1 MRVLFPFVGDTL
13 GGSHI
18 SSYQLICSLREFGVE
33 PIILL
38 HQKEGKLAP
47 WLAKLEEKW
56 HLESLPI
63 LRLDSRSATN
73 ALQILR
79 GLGKASKVLRKLE
92 IDLVHG
98 NDTRINRAWSIW
110 AKWANIPM
118 VWHQRSVWKKL
129 NQKSWT
135 LSTASGIIS
144 ISKYVAATLPS
155 SNSPHVT
162 IYNPITKENRD
173 LKTSAI
179 TLRNELGLEKNS
191 RIIGCFANAQ
201 SWKRPDTFVKVA
213 RICNRE
219 IPDLK
224 FVWFGNDYDG
234 SLTNAME
241 QDSQLSS
248 TFNITHCNFR
258 EDVLSAMAGC
268 DVLVATSESE
278 PFGRTIVEAMSLGV
292 PVVASDAGGHKEII
306 HHQYNGLL
314 FPVGDANSCASEIMR
329 VLQKQELRSCLIE
342 NGLTSAEQFAPQK
355 HGQQVL
361 AFYKSVTGLSQH
373 HKLNF

>member
-18 SSYQLICSLREFGVE
+18 SSHQLICSLRELGVE

-38 HQKEGKLAP
+38 HQKEGRLAP
-47 WLAKLEEKW
+47 WLAKLGETW

-63 LRLDSRSATN
+63 LCLDSNSATN
-73 ALQILR
+73 ALRILR
-79 GLGKASKVLRKLE
+79 GLRKASKVLQQLD
-92 IDLVHG
+92 INLVHG
-98 NDTRINRAWSIW
+98 NDTRINRVWSIW
-110 AKWANIPM
+110 ARWANIPM
-118 VWHQRSVWKKL
+118 IWHQRSAWKKS
-129 NQKSWT
+129 NQKSLT

-144 ISKYVAATLPS
+144 ISKYVAATLPLT
-155 SNSPHVT
+155 NSPHVT
-162 IYNPITKENRD
+162 IYNPIARETRD
-173 LKTSAI
+173 LNTSAI
-179 TLRNELGLEKNS
+179 SLRNELGLEKENK
-191 RIIGCFANAQ
+191 IVGCFANAQ
-201 SWKRPDTFVKVA
+201 SWKRPDTFVEVA

-234 SLTNAME
+234 SLSNAME
-241 QDSQLSS
+241 QASQLSS

-278 PFGRTIVEAMSLGV
+278 PFGRTLVEAMSLGV

-306 HHQYNGLL
+306 QNEYNGLL
-314 FPVGDANSCASEIMR
+314 FPVGDTDGCASAIMR
-329 VLQKQELRSCLIE
+329 VLQNQELRSRLIE
-342 NGLTSAEQFAPQK
+342 NSFITVEQFAPKK
-355 HGQQVL
+355 HSQQVL
-361 AFYKSVTGLSQH
+361 AFYKRVTGASQH